1 LKIGVIAKMD
11 KNSVSCSTLGVFL
24 MPEYPANEK
33 IKLKRH
39 NFIGNYSNK
48 GTGASD
54 FSKGIVVSWVS
65 IRLNKFL
72 SWNQ

>member
-33 IKLKRH
+33 IKLKTH
-39 NFIGNYSNK
+39 NFMGNYPNK
-48 GTGASD
+48 GTWESY
-54 FSKGIVVSWVS
+54 FS
-65 IRLNKFL
+65 
-72 SWNQ
+72 